1 MSEQAVEE
9 RRGWGSD
16 IMWVALYSILVLLAR
31 TSCIRV
37 SSSFPGLFFS
47 HPRGTVLVPHC
58 PNIEIVIPFPMMG
71 KSFPP
76 FLLFVTLTLL
86 TACDRGRERTNVL
99 TGDGQREVTV
109 MDFSAPFSLDPL
121 PAGWYHRTFWTRGPM
136 QMAFAVKGGVPALR
150 FETRSTA
157 SMLFRHVDLDLAD
170 YQVLIWRW
178 YIEEPIE
185 SPLDEHT
192 REGDDHPAR
201 LFLVFQT
208 ATGDERRMEI
218 IWGNKLKAGGYKYI
232 GGFPHYAADGG
243 DENIRQWRSEEV
255 DLREVYRHIWPDGAP
270 AHLIDIAIF
279 CDSDETH
286 GHTVS
291 YFADVKLR
299 R

>member
-1 MSEQAVEE
+1 MSKPLLSFLVF
-9 RRGWGSD
+9 
-16 IMWVALYSILVLLAR
+16 IAL
-31 TSCIRV
+31 T
-37 SSSFPGLFFS
+37 
-47 HPRGTVLVPHC
+47 
-58 PNIEIVIPFPMMG
+58 
-71 KSFPP
+71 
-76 FLLFVTLTLL
+76 FV
-86 TACDRGRERTNVL
+86 TACDRGRERTNVV
-99 TGDGQREVTV
+99 TGGQPEVTV
-109 MDFSAPFSLDPL
+109 MDFSTPFSLDPL

-136 QMAFAVKGGVPALR
+136 QTAFAVKDGVPALR

-170 YQVLIWRW
+170 YQFLIWRW
-178 YIEEPIE
+178 YIEEPID
-185 SPLDEHT
+185 SPLDERT

-201 LFLVFQT
+201 LFLVFRT
-208 ATGDERRMEI
+208 ATGQDRRMEI
-218 IWGNKLKAGGYKYI
+218 IWGNKLKAGDYKYI
-232 GGFPHYAADGG
+232 GGFPHYVADGSN
-243 DENIRQWRSEEV
+243 ENIRQWRSEEV